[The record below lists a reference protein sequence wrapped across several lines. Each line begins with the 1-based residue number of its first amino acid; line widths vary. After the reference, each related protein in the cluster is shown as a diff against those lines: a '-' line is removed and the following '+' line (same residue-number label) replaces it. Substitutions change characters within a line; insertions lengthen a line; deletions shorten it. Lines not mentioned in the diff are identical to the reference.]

1 VGEQSPAAPCLC
13 SGDAVEHGA
22 LEAEVVLRV
31 DNRLQH
37 IQACL
42 PSDVLLTSRR
52 HPLVGHRV
60 RAEQAHRWNG
70 EIWLVVRLPD
80 GYLGRVRIDETDLSG
95 DGQADEPTAV
105 TFSVKGIRALRELVA
120 RLRSR
125 LEAEAAR

>member
-1 VGEQSPAAPCLC
+1 M
-13 SGDAVEHGA
+13 
-22 LEAEVVLRV
+22 
-31 DNRLQH
+31 
-37 IQACL
+37 
-42 PSDVLLTSRR
+42 
-52 HPLVGHRV
+52 
-60 RAEQAHRWNG
+60 
-70 EIWLVVRLPD
+70 VRLPD